1 MTIDLVNKS
10 TRQYAD
16 LKTRLVFFDMDR
28 TILDVGPFHRQNF
41 LFVLQK
47 MFGVM
52 ELPPAETSGYPYME
66 VARIYARAA
75 GIGDGILES
84 QQTEME
90 TLLVEN
96 MLAILPDEL
105 TKYVFPGTVQ
115 LLEKLNNEKIPL
127 GLTTGSLRGIA
138 VPLLKRSGLIK
149 FFPVTSFGDHVNT
162 REQIVELGLE
172 QASWVYG
179 MSKEDFH
186 LVTIGD
192 APEDI
197 RAGKA
202 FGATTI
208 AVANGVYSIEQLS
221 VHGPDYVFRDLR
233 DTQAIFDRITE
244 K

>member
-10 TRQYAD
+10 TQQYAD

-28 TILDVGPFHRQNF
+28 TILDVGPYHRQNF

-66 VARIYARAA
+66 VVRIYARAA
-75 GIGDGILES
+75 GIGDGILDS
-84 QQTEME
+84 QQTELE
-90 TLLVEN
+90 TQLVEN

-115 LLEKLNNEKIPL
+115 LLEKLNVEKIPI
-127 GLTTGSLRGIA
+127 GLTTGSLRAIA
-138 VPLLKRSGLIK
+138 VPLLKRSGLLK
-149 FFPVTSFGDHVNT
+149 YFPVTSFGDHVST
-162 REQIVELGLE
+162 REQIVEQGLE
-172 QASWVYG
+172 KATWVYG
-179 MSKEDFH
+179 MSKEDFQ

-202 FGATTI
+202 FGAITI
-208 AVANGVYSIEQLS
+208 SVANGVYSTKQLS
-221 VHGPDYVFRDLR
+221 AHGPDYVFRDLR
-233 DTQAIFDRITE
+233 DTQAIFDKITT